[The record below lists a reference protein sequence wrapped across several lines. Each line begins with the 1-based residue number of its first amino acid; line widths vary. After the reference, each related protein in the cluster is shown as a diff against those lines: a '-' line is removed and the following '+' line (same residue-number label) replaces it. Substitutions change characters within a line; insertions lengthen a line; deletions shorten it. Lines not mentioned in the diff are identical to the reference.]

1 MKMVE
6 GFGKKWLQKVI
17 VSLVVMATGVSGIGA
32 VVNGVMNIASG
43 SPIQEV
49 VKDVATDA
57 VKNKA
62 TEALSGAVQ
71 TNSSFGGPKYKMVS
85 YKKSNIFGYLRP
97 GWDSEVYGYNDGVF
111 IGNRTHNKPKG
122 VNLKWNN
129 RNAMDFE
136 IGQFRK
142 ENVRSGDYIA
152 YNSKTFTFVAGN
164 VDRFK
169 LNGYILE
176 YDEYYNKATVV
187 KYKKGK
193 RADKG
198 IVIDSDNTVQ
208 YKNLDKDNVLATF
221 DTSSSSFVENKKASK
236 KWFSSNL
243 PDDDIKVSFDSDN
256 NKIDMSFDDTKI
268 TISCADDT
276 LDFTTDK
283 TMFNGNAF
291 KFNCKTAFKNTLS
304 DGHWINYD
312 YEVANKIGIT
322 QDDGTVGEVKLAS
335 EEDLKNVSDDHVN
348 IKALSVSLIKTGAHA
363 TVELLVED
371 KIGAINSLVEVTT
384 GSSVTDRINDVVDD
398 AIDKA
403 AGTDTES
410 TEESSDSS
418 SSEGYD
424 SSDDEYEYETF
435 PDGSYRKIKKNSDS
449 SSDSPSDSDGD
460 SLYNSVKDR
469 LNRSGID
476 FNIN

>member
-1 MKMVE
+1 
-6 GFGKKWLQKVI
+6 
-17 VSLVVMATGVSGIGA
+17 
-32 VVNGVMNIASG
+32 
-43 SPIQEV
+43 
-49 VKDVATDA
+49 
-57 VKNKA
+57 
-62 TEALSGAVQ
+62 
-71 TNSSFGGPKYKMVS
+71 
-85 YKKSNIFGYLRP
+85 
-97 GWDSEVYGYNDGVF
+97 
-111 IGNRTHNKPKG
+111 
-122 VNLKWNN
+122 
-129 RNAMDFE
+129 
-136 IGQFRK
+136 
-142 ENVRSGDYIA
+142 
-152 YNSKTFTFVAGN
+152 
-164 VDRFK
+164 
-169 LNGYILE
+169 
-176 YDEYYNKATVV
+176 
-187 KYKKGK
+187 
-193 RADKG
+193 
-198 IVIDSDNTVQ
+198 
-208 YKNLDKDNVLATF
+208 
-221 DTSSSSFVENKKASK
+221 
-236 KWFSSNL
+236 
-243 PDDDIKVSFDSDN
+243 
-256 NKIDMSFDDTKI
+256 MSFDNTEI
-268 TISCADDT
+268 AISCADDT

-291 KFNCKTAFKNTLS
+291 KFNCKTAFKDTLS

-371 KIGAINSLVEVTT
+371 KIGVINNLVEATT

-435 PDGSYRKIKKNSDS
+435 PDGSYRKIKKNSES
-449 SSDSPSDSDGD
+449 SSDSDSGDG
-460 SLYNSVKDR
+460 LYNKVKDR
-469 LNRSGID
+469 LNKSGIN